1 MNIPAVEGRGVTYSY
16 GDRQALRGID
26 FVVAPGAVHG
36 FLGPN
41 GSGKS
46 TLFKLLSTL
55 VAPQAG
61 TLHLLGC
68 DLRSQQHLVRERIG
82 VVFQSPAVDKKLT
95 VRENLLYGG
104 HLYGLRGAALQQRID
119 ELLQH
124 AGLADRA
131 GEKLTTLSGGMRRRV
146 EVAKCLLHRPQ
157 LLLLDEASTGLDPA
171 ARRDMWSLLHSQQ
184 GLTVLFT
191 THLMEEAAQA
201 DQLTLLDQ
209 GRIVAGG
216 SPAELVRS
224 VGGEVL
230 EIESDESEPLA
241 ADIRGQFGVAATVID
256 RLVHVRA
263 ANLHAMVGKVME
275 AHGRRIRRLTVS
287 QPTLEDVFL
296 QVTGK
301 RFEASHGGAA

>member
-1 MNIPAVEGRGVTYSY
+1 VSLPAAEGRGVTYSY
-16 GDRQALRGID
+16 GDRQALCGID
-26 FVVAPGAVHG
+26 FAVAPGSVHG

-46 TLFKLLSTL
+46 TLFKLLSTI

-61 TLHLLGC
+61 SLHLLGC
-68 DLRSQQHLVRERIG
+68 DLVTQQHLVRQRIG

-95 VRENLLYGG
+95 VRENLRYGG
-104 HLYGLRGAALQQRID
+104 HLYGLRGGALEQRID
-119 ELLQH
+119 ELLRH

-131 GEKLTTLSGGMRRRV
+131 GEKLAKLSGGMRRRV
-146 EVAKCLLHRPQ
+146 EVAKCMLHRPE

-171 ARRDMWSLLHSQQ
+171 ARRDMWSLLRSQQ

-201 DQLTLLDQ
+201 DHLTLLDQ
-209 GRIVAGG
+209 GRIVAEGR
-216 SPAELVRS
+216 PVDLVRS

-230 EIESDESEPLA
+230 EIEADEPDSLA
-241 ADIRGQFGVAATVID
+241 AELRSRHGIAATVVD
-256 RLVHVRA
+256 RRIHVRA
-263 ANLHAMVGKVME
+263 PSVHAMVGKVME
-275 AHGRRIRRLTVS
+275 THGARIRRLTVA
-287 QPTLEDVFL
+287 QPSLEDVFL

-301 RFEASHGGAA
+301 RFESVNGGAA